1 MNVLNWLRRHP
12 VVRYLSLAVSIAAVI
27 LAVSVVS
34 SMTIDLGPAVRR
46 NAEDQASKYLDRR
59 VQIGGLHIRL
69 LGAMLGGRVE
79 VDDLEIAGLHDG
91 DRPFFTAQRITVA
104 LDWRTLVRREILIST
119 VEIADWQMLVEQW
132 DGEQSFPRFV
142 RGGSSGRR
150 PVTTTLKS
158 LRAHDGQFSYEDHQ
172 SPWGVVARNIDLTI
186 GNLPQYHGTARF
198 TGGTVSIQDFEP
210 MWANFDAQ
218 FVIDGSHIR
227 LGRIN
232 LETDGATSVVAGDVD
247 MSRWPEQTYQ
257 VKSHVDFPRMRE
269 LFFAGESFDLAG
281 AGDFTGIFHLFK
293 GGHDLSG
300 TFVSPRLGVKAG
312 TLTYGFPALYGRLQW
327 NNDGFHVWDA
337 GSDFFHGST
346 TLTYA
351 IESQEEGEPSRSTFH
366 ATYEGVDL
374 ASLSDFETLPGLR
387 VAGAAS
393 GQFDMVWPIG
403 HFSERTGGGS
413 LAVTPPAGVQ
423 PMTDSL
429 AGARVADADRTRH
442 EWGPFLPPPLAAHV
456 PVASEIVFR
465 FGPDGLDIGPSRFA
479 TERTHVS
486 FEGATAWG
494 PDTRIVFH
502 ATSRD
507 WQESDEV
514 LAGIL
519 TDFGARTGAVA
530 FGGRGEFSGEMTGE
544 FNRPHVEG
552 EFTGEDLRAFD
563 TWWGDGSAHVVVENS
578 YVTVENGIVRSGES
592 VIRTD
597 GLFSLGYPRQDG
609 GDEID
614 ARFRVTRR
622 DLDSLR
628 HAFEIDAYPV
638 TGFLSGEFHL
648 TGEYERPIGFGSLSI
663 DDGTA
668 WGEPFPHAEASL
680 RFDGT
685 GVRLDGATID
695 KSTGLVTGAAYIGW
709 DSSYSFNAAGR
720 RIPLDQIA
728 LLSYPAAPLTGIGN
742 FSASG
747 TGTFDAPAY
756 DVRFDVADLFI
767 GEEGI
772 GQVVG
777 TLLLR
782 DREVSGEIEAASP
795 RVAITGTG
803 RIALTPQ
810 LDAEMTFRFHDSS
823 LDPYVRLFV
832 PELSPYTT
840 AVATG
845 GVRIAGELA
854 DIDHLLVDA
863 TVDTLDMRLFDY
875 ELRNAE
881 PIRLALDR
889 NRVEVQ
895 NLQLVGVDTR
905 LRVSGQI
912 GIADDR
918 IALRTAGDANLGIL
932 QAFFDNVR
940 GSGRAELTAAIDGPL
955 RNPVFSG
962 SATLSD
968 GRIRHFAMPAA
979 LDAINGTVYF
989 DERGLRLD
997 DVSATLGGGSIQ
1009 FGGRIGFDGYR
1020 PSDLNVTVRGAGVR
1034 LRYPEGVR
1042 SDIDGD
1048 LVLRGPFAAPVLSGT
1063 VTVQSAEW
1071 TRPLETPGSIFDLV
1085 GNRDESGAPIEPAP
1099 SPLAPLRYDLR
1110 IVVPSTL
1117 RVNNNLVRLVASAD
1131 LTLGGTYERPVLFGR
1146 ADIDRGELTFEGR
1159 RYRVTHGSIDFTNPT
1174 RIEPFFDV
1182 EAETNVRVPGQ
1193 TYLVTVGA
1201 VGTQNQLQLP
1211 LRSDPPLPE
1220 TEVLALL
1227 LSDSRRNQAQGPGD
1241 VELRALQNPN
1251 QVETDILATR
1261 ATQALT
1267 GSISAEVGKVVEQT
1281 FGVDT
1286 FQLTPSFTDPYTQTS
1301 RLNPTARVTIGK
1313 RISDRVY
1320 LTFSRSLGLAS
1331 SINDQIILL
1340 EYDQSD
1346 RWSWILSRNED
1357 QQTYALE
1364 FRVRHTF

>member
-1 MNVLNWLRRHP
+1 VKVLSWLRRHP
-12 VVRYLSLAVSIAAVI
+12 AVRYLSLAVSIAAVI
-27 LAVSVVS
+27 LAVSIVS
-34 SMTIDLGPAVRR
+34 TMAVDLGPALRQT
-46 NAEDQASKYLDRR
+46 AETQASQYLDRP
-59 VQIGGLHIRL
+59 VTIGGLHVRL
-69 LGAMLGGRVE
+69 LGGVVGGRVE
-79 VDDLEIAGLHDG
+79 VDDLEIAGIHPG
-91 DRPFFTAQRITVA
+91 DRPFFTAKRITVA
-104 LDWRTLVRREILIST
+104 LDWRTLVHREIMISG
-119 VEIADWQMLVEQW
+119 VELENWAMLVEQW
-132 DGEQSFPRFV
+132 DGEHNFPHFPR
-142 RGGSSGRR
+142 SSGGRR
-150 PVTTTLKS
+150 PVTTTLRW
-158 LRAHDGQFSYEDHQ
+158 LRASRGQFSYEDHQ
-172 SPWGVVARNIDLTI
+172 APWSVVARNIDITI
-186 GNLPQYHGTARF
+186 SNLPQYHGTATF
-198 TGGTVSIQDFEP
+198 NGGTVTIQQFEP
-210 MWANFDAQ
+210 MWANFKSE
-218 FVIDGSHIR
+218 FIIDGSHIR
-227 LGRIN
+227 LSRID
-232 LETDGATSVVAGDVD
+232 LDTDGATSVVVGDVD
-247 MSRWPEQTYQ
+247 LAHWPEQTYQ
-257 VKSHVDFPRMRE
+257 VKSQVNFPRMRE
-269 LFFAGESFDLAG
+269 LFFADESFDLTG
-281 AGDFTGIFHLFK
+281 EGDFSGLFHLFK

-300 TFVSPRLGVKAG
+300 NFTSRALGVKAG
-312 TLTYGFPALYGRLQW
+312 SRTYPFQGLYGRLQW
-327 NNDGFHVWDA
+327 NSDGFHVWDA
-337 GSDFFHGST
+337 GADFFGGST

-351 IESQEEGEPSRSTFH
+351 IEHQNEDEPSLSRFH
-366 ATYEGVDL
+366 GTYQGINL
-374 ASLSDFETLPGLR
+374 ASFSDFQELPGLR
-387 VAGAAS
+387 FAGAAT
-393 GQFDMVWPIG
+393 GQFDVDWPIG
-403 HFSERTGGGS
+403 QFSERTGGGTLS
-413 LAVTPPAGVQ
+413 VAAPPGV
-423 PMTDSL
+423 PMMTASG
-429 AGARVADADRTRH
+429 AGAGSDDRRRKAH
-442 EWGPFLPPPLAAHV
+442 AWGPFLPVPLAAHL
-456 PVASEIVFR
+456 PVAGDIAFR
-465 FGPDGLDIGPSRFA
+465 FGPAGLEIGPSVFQ
-479 TERTHVS
+479 TGQTHVS
-486 FEGATAWG
+486 FEGATSWG
-494 PDTRIVFH
+494 PDTRITFH
-502 ATSRD
+502 ATSGD

-519 TDFGARTGAVA
+519 TDFGAKTGPVA
-530 FGGRGEFSGEMTGE
+530 FGGRGAFRGTMTGE
-544 FNRPHVEG
+544 FNRPRVEG
-552 EFTGEDLRAFD
+552 DFTGEDLRAFD

-578 YVTVENGIVRSGES
+578 YVTVENGIVRSGDS

-628 HAFEIDAYPV
+628 HAFEIDAYPI
-638 TGFLSGEFHL
+638 TGYLSGEFHL
-648 TGEYERPIGFGSLSI
+648 TGEYERPIGFGSLEI

-668 WGEPFPHAEASL
+668 WGEPFRRAEASL

-685 GVRLDGATID
+685 GVRLDGATIE
-695 KSTGLVTGAAYIGW
+695 KSSGSVTGAAFIGW
-709 DSSYSFNAAGR
+709 DGSYSFNAVGR
-720 RIPLDQIA
+720 RIPLDQLT

-742 FSASG
+742 FTASG
-747 TGTFDAPAY
+747 TGTFDSPSY
-756 DVRFDVADLFI
+756 DVRFEVADLFI

-782 DREVSGEIEAASP
+782 DREVSGEVEAASP

-803 RIALTPQ
+803 RVALTPQ

-832 PELSPYTT
+832 PQLSPYTT

-845 GVRIAGELA
+845 GVRITGELA

-863 TVDTLDMRLFDY
+863 TVDTLNMRLFDY
-875 ELRNAE
+875 ELHNAE

-895 NLQLVGVDTR
+895 DLQLAGVDTR
-905 LRVSGQI
+905 LRVSGQV
-912 GIADDR
+912 GLADGQ
-918 IALRTAGDANLGIL
+918 IALRAAGDANLGIL

-940 GSGRAELTAAIDGPL
+940 GSGRAELTAAIDGPIKK
-955 RNPVFSG
+955 PVFSG
-962 SATLSD
+962 SATVSD
-968 GRIRHFAMPAA
+968 GRIRHFALPAA

-989 DERGLRLD
+989 DERGIRLD
-997 DVSATLGGGSIQ
+997 DVSATIGGGQIQ
-1009 FGGRIGFDGYR
+1009 FGGRVGFDGYV
-1020 PSDLNVTVRGAGVR
+1020 PSDLNVTVRGEGVR

-1048 LVLRGPFAAPVLSGT
+1048 LVVRGPTTAPTLSGT
-1063 VTVQSAEW
+1063 ITVQSAEW
-1071 TRPLETPGSIFDLV
+1071 TRTLETPGSIFALV
-1085 GNRDESGAPIEPAP
+1085 ARRNESGGAPIEPVP

-1110 IVVPSTL
+1110 ILVPSTM

-1131 LTLGGTYERPVLFGR
+1131 LTLSGTYEHPVLFGR

-1201 VGTQNQLQLP
+1201 VGTQSQLQLP

-1220 TEVLALL
+1220 AEVLALL
-1227 LSDSRRNQAQGPGD
+1227 LSDSRRGQAQGPGD

-1251 QVETDILATR
+1251 QAETDILATR

-1331 SINDQIILL
+1331 TINDQIILL
-1340 EYDQSD
+1340 EYDQND
-1346 RWSWILSRNED
+1346 RLSWILSRNED
-1357 QQTYALE
+1357 QQTFALE